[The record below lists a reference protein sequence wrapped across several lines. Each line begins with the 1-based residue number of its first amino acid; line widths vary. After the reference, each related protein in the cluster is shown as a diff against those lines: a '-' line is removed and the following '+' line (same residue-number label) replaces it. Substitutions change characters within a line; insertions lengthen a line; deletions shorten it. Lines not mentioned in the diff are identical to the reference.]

1 MVLAKVQ
8 DAIEAIC
15 KKVHSEGRDRA
26 KKFAL
31 VWRFPWSLDHF
42 HNLMRFSTEGC
53 EDLHIKIPKDILEHL
68 EKEDFFLGRPEGEKK
83 FFLRKTRRNYLD
95 YSEVKKDIFLK
106 GNLRETPQSTQ
117 R

>member
-42 HNLMRFSTEGC
+42 QNLMRFSTEGC

-68 EKEDFFLGRPEGEKK
+68 EKEDFFFWEDPKVRKI
-83 FFLRKTRRNYLD
+83 FF
-95 YSEVKKDIFLK
+95 
-106 GNLRETPQSTQ
+106 
-117 R
+117 